1 MKKFFITLLCLLLI
15 IGAGLFAY
23 KKIGID
29 SNGYYANSRLTYT
42 RDYGFSMLIT
52 YYPNNQRGDA
62 KGFAVTNIPVA
73 ALFSERELIQEYSKE
88 KTDFAIWAP
97 LASQIQLKIENEN
110 GDFSFYNMPPEIKR
124 RDCFQGGRK
133 ESDGI
138 FLFLPVFSSF
148 ERFFL
153 AFSYRTVYSSCYQS
167 CMGVSRFRLVALNVN
182 CIPRMIVGLVNHRS
196 IQ

>member
-73 ALFSERELIQEYSKE
+73 ALFSERKLIQEYSKE
-88 KTDFAIWAP
+88 KTDSKDILNLYQT
-97 LASQIQLKIENEN
+97 LALLGDNNIIDYLARTFTESGRSTKSVDVGNKGKYFIISLKE
-110 GDFSFYNMPPEIKR
+110 
-124 RDCFQGGRK
+124 
-133 ESDGI
+133 
-138 FLFLPVFSSF
+138 
-148 ERFFL
+148 
-153 AFSYRTVYSSCYQS
+153 
-167 CMGVSRFRLVALNVN
+167 MGL
-182 CIPRMIVGLVNHRS
+182 
-196 IQ
+196 

>member
-73 ALFSERELIQEYSKE
+73 TLFSERELIQEYSKE
-88 KTDFAIWAP
+88 KTDSKDILNLYQT
-97 LASQIQLKIENEN
+97 LALF
-110 GDFSFYNMPPEIKR
+110 GDNNII
-124 RDCFQGGRK
+124 DCNR
-133 ESDGI
+133 
-138 FLFLPVFSSF
+138 
-148 ERFFL
+148 
-153 AFSYRTVYSSCYQS
+153 
-167 CMGVSRFRLVALNVN
+167 
-182 CIPRMIVGLVNHRS
+182 
-196 IQ
+196 